1 MINYSWNIILRLNI
15 IIIVNCDLEHESVTF
30 DGPASSSFQEYD
42 EVAMVYEGTLCYCSC
57 LNGHLFLPHFFCQ
70 KEIKK

>member
-1 MINYSWNIILRLNI
+1 MEYYIKINI
-15 IIIVNCDLEHESVTF
+15 IIIIIIIINCDMELESVTF
-30 DGPASSSFQEYD
+30 DGPSASTFQEYD